1 MVFWPLQILGN
12 MQKQDLFVVIQNG
25 VKISEALPQAEAQ
38 ALCESKNKKL
48 MESKDDK
55 TPRFEIKQLLLG

>member
-1 MVFWPLQILGN
+1 

-25 VKISEALPQAEAQ
+25 VKISEALPEAEAK

-48 MESKDDK
+48 VESKDEK
-55 TPRFEIKQLLLG
+55 APRFEIKQLILG